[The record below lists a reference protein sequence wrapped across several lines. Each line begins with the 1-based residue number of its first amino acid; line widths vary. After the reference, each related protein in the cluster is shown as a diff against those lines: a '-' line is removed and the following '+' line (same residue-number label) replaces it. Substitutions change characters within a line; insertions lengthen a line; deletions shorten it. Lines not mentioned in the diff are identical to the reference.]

1 MIKVNEVFN
10 ISKERVRGVNPRTK
24 EPIEIARTVFSNS
37 DRRIK
42 FYSTIEEVE
51 RYLNITLTEDLWDII
66 IGFFEDMEV
75 ECDDDNISKCYE
87 ILEKEDVLSYAEKV
101 YILNTFMDFNDCWL
115 DYDFDGMLEFMDSKC
130 ALLLTMLRGNDLDD
144 EI

>member
-10 ISKERVRGVNPRTK
+10 VSKEIAKGVNPRTK
-24 EPIEIARTVFSNS
+24 EAIEITRTVFSS
-37 DRRIK
+37 EDESIK

-66 IGFFEDMEV
+66 VGFFEEMEN
-75 ECDDDNISKCYE
+75 ESDDDDILKCYE
-87 ILEKEDVLSYAEKV
+87 ILEKEDVLSYAQKA
-101 YILNTFMDFNDCWL
+101 YILNTFMSFNDCWL
-115 DYDFDGMLEFMDSKC
+115 DYNFDEMLEFIDFKC